1 MLRLMLCGEEKWSPI
16 LKVVRL
22 LKQTKRMNI
31 KMETKHFTPRER
43 SDKIKKKR
51 RGAEKWKNLSN
62 GWNAWKTQDSKAR

>member
-1 MLRLMLCGEEKWSPI
+1 MYGYKI
-16 LKVVRL
+16 VNGKAVVD
-22 LKQTKRMNI
+22 QTKRMNI